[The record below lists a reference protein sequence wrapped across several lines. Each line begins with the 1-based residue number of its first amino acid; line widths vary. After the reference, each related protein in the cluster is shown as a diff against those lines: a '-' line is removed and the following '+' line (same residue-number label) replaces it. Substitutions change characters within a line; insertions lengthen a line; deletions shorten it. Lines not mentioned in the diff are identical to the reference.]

1 MEISFYTILYMV
13 PEISTATD
21 FFCHLGPKYQKNEK
35 KTPRDIIILHKFT
48 KNYDNRLYW
57 SWDMTHN
64 RCNHF
69 SFWAIFCPFTLVT
82 AQKMKI
88 FKKWRKHLKISFY
101 TSVPKTMT
109 ISYTVPEI
117 WCVTDVI
124 VTFHFGLFFTP
135 LTPPV

>member
-1 MEISFYTILYMV
+1 MV

-21 FFCHLGPKYQKNEK
+21 FFCHLGPKYQKNEEK
-35 KTPRDIIILHKFT
+35 ELPEISSFYTSLPKIMIIGYNAPEIWHITDVIIFHFGLFFAFYPCNSL
-48 KNYDNRLYW
+48 KNENVL
-57 SWDMTHN
+57 
-64 RCNHF
+64 
-69 SFWAIFCPFTLVT
+69 
-82 AQKMKI
+82 KMK
-88 FKKWRKHLKISFY
+88 KKHLKISSFY
-101 TSVPKTMT
+101 TSVPKIMI